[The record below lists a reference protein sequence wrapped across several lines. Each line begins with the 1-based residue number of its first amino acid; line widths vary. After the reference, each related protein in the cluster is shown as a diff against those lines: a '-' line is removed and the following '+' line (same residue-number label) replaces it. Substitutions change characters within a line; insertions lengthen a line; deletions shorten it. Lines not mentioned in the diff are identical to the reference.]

1 MQGINQALIEKP
13 SIEQILAIERKLRGE
28 RLEIFQEAFDVLH
41 KAKQTA
47 MDPDIAWRVR
57 NLKNLVRG
65 FKRVNRE
72 SKDNR
77 SRPTGLL
84 RIKFL
89 SPEGELDLGLA
100 SVNLVTDAGV
110 AYVIDAIQAQGGADV
125 TLLKYHASGTLNTAE
140 DVTDT
145 TLATEVD
152 SRSAGTQIE
161 GASANIYKT
170 VATLTYSVSR
180 AVVEHGLLS
189 ASSAG
194 TLFDRSVFT
203 SIPGDTDA
211 SIIFTYEWTLNAG
224 G

>member
-13 SIEQILAIERKLRGE
+13 SIEQVLAIERKLRGD

-41 KAKQTA
+41 KEKQTA
-47 MDPDIAWRVR
+47 MDPDIAWRIR
-57 NLKNLVRG
+57 NLKNLMRG

-72 SKDNR
+72 ARDNR
-77 SRPTGLL
+77 SRPAGLL

-89 SPEGELDLGLA
+89 SPEGELELGLA
-100 SVNLVTDAGV
+100 SVNLVTNAGV
-110 AYVIDAIQAQGGADV
+110 AYVIDALQAAA
-125 TLLKYHASGTLNTAE
+125 TIENLKYHASGTGGTAE
-140 DVTDT
+140 DVGDT
-145 TLATEVD
+145 ALVTEVD
-152 SRSAGTQIE
+152 TRVAGTQIE
-161 GASANIYKT
+161 GSSANIYKT
-170 VATLTYSVSR
+170 VATLTYSVARSI
-180 AVVEHGLLS
+180 VEQGVLS

-211 SIIFTYEWTLNAG
+211 SIIFTFEWTLNAG